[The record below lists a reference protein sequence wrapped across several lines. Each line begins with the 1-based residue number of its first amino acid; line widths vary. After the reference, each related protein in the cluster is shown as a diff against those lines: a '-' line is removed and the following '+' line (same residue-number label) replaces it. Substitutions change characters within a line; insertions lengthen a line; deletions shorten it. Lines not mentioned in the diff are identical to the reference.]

1 VTGDQPAATSDSAT
15 TVADL
20 ADQAGFE
27 ISTLA
32 QSVSIIITTYNHARF
47 LAEAIESALRQT
59 VGPGEVI
66 VVDDGSTDDPGSL
79 VSRYPQV
86 QLVRQAN
93 QGLAA
98 ARNTGWR
105 AARGRYVVF
114 LDADDLLLPEALAF
128 NLRRF
133 AERPECAFVYGSFHF
148 IDSAGEQLDLDI
160 CTTMVGEDAYVC
172 FLEGNC
178 IGMHA
183 TVMYRRDC
191 LEEVGGFDPQMRA
204 TEDYEMYLRLTR
216 RYPVLGGMEC
226 IAAYRRHD
234 ANMSSDIPLML
245 DTALAAMRR
254 QLPYLNG
261 NPGWQRALE
270 TGIRRW
276 KTYYAD
282 LQLTRVRN
290 IARTSGLRQV
300 PLRDLMDVFARA
312 PAIFLKITGR
322 RTVKALRS
330 RLAIVRNKSVRFGDL
345 RRLRP
350 ISGNCDGRD
359 KERIHD
365 RNRA

>member
-1 VTGDQPAATSDSAT
+1 L
-15 TVADL
+15 VALTRDP
-20 ADQAGFE
+20 E
-27 ISTLA
+27 ISTA
-32 QSVSIIITTYNHARF
+32 EDARRSAPVSVIITTYNHARF
-47 LAEAIESALRQT
+47 LAEAIESALGQT

-66 VVDDGSTDDPGSL
+66 VVDDGSTDDPGSVVGL
-79 VSRYPQV
+79 YSQV
-86 QLVRQAN
+86 QLVRQPN

-114 LDADDLLLPEALAF
+114 LDADDLLLPEALAS

-133 AERPECAFVYGSFHF
+133 TERPECAFVYGSFHF
-148 IDSAGEQLDLDI
+148 IDSGGEHLDLDI

-245 DTALAAMRR
+245 DTALDAMRR

-282 LQLTRVRN
+282 LQLTRFRN
-290 IARTSGLRQV
+290 KARTSGLKQM

-312 PAIFLKITGR
+312 PAIFLKIAGR
-322 RTVKALRS
+322 RTLKALRS
-330 RLAIVRNKSVRFGDL
+330 RLAMVRNKSRPVRRLAAIASNQL
-345 RRLRP
+345 RRSRQGADP
-350 ISGNCDGRD
+350 
-359 KERIHD
+359 
-365 RNRA
+365 